1 MTKFL
6 KQLFPLILHL
16 VSFPSIS
23 VFMFLFEGSSFI
35 SFIPPLSLPVFF
47 FQHCKKKKKK
57 RQHYESGH
65 LAFRAL
71 PSPLYSSA
79 VAQMESGG
87 SSQAW
92 APVALPAMLFPQ
104 SGRVVSAVWLSL
116 FQWVCWRHDTVPPC
130 LSVSCPS
137 ALSLQ
142 SPHCTNTLY

>member
-6 KQLFPLILHL
+6 KQLFPLILHF

-47 FQHCKKKKKK
+47 FQHCKKKKKNI
-57 RQHYESGH
+57 R
-65 LAFRAL
+65 RAAIL
-71 PSPLYSSA
+71 LSELFHPPLYSSA

-142 SPHCTNTLY
+142 SPHCTYTLY